1 MQEVFSIV
9 QAKPA
14 HPKQSFT
21 LRAAGIGDETLD
33 QDGFL
38 CGGSTTELQAG
49 CQVWWHTSPQGGRTS
64 GSFCAAP
71 ATETT

>member
-1 MQEVFSIV
+1 MHEVFSIV

-21 LRAAGIGDETLD
+21 LWAAGIGAETLD

-38 CGGSTTELQAG
+38 RGGSTTELQAG

-71 ATETT
+71 PTETT